1 MNVHYRVA
9 RRWLETQHGIKIAGW
24 WSMDPM
30 GGDASLDRLHDYEK
44 KTPKEAARLLKSDL
58 STSRR
63 WVDNYIA
70 LGIWDVVMSGP
81 YRPYQE
87 EFKKLSTQVRKT
99 AAICLDEWENNKG
112 RAEKEDWGEEN
123 EPEAGR
129 YLEAY
134 LRGKP
139 SGKYK
144 NKDIFEPKGSGPTWY
159 VHSHNDVRLTDYDI
173 NVRVHNFWTNDT
185 KTIDESHGADYLEI
199 DNLSVSFE
207 LYAGTRSD
215 GPDPQQSILLSAS
228 GEDPN
233 NPDEEALYQRQMEID
248 PETGEFKEDD
258 GWENQNW

>member
-1 MNVHYRVA
+1 MNIHFRVA

-30 GGDASLDRLHDYEK
+30 GGDASLDFMGEVQSKEPKDAAALVK
-44 KTPKEAARLLKSDL
+44 KHLAIN
-58 STSRR
+58 RR

-70 LGIWDVVMSGP
+70 LGVWDVVMSTRFEP
-81 YRPYQE
+81 YKD
-87 EFKKLSTQVRKT
+87 EFKKLTAQVKKT
-99 AAICLDEWENNKG
+99 AQFCYNEWVDDSG
-112 RAEKEDWGEEN
+112 RALKENWGMYE
-123 EPEAGR
+123 EPEPGK

-134 LRGKP
+134 MAGKI
-139 SGKYK
+139 SGKYR
-144 NKDIFEPKGSGPTWY
+144 NKDIFEPEGNFPSWY

-173 NVRVHNFWTNDT
+173 SVKVHNYWTNET

-233 NPDEEALYQRQMEID
+233 DPDEEALYQRQMEID
-248 PETGEFKEDD
+248 PMTGEWKDDD
-258 GWENQNW
+258 GWEDQT